1 MAIVVQYLPANARQ
15 IIMISFLLIS
25 LSGAFVSNAVKFKLK
40 KGRLKVI
47 SITLILTATIESLVV
62 SFREHLVILLRIT
75 RSVTK
80 KRLIILHFFSAVM
93 YLFISYTFLY
103 RRKIMTYYSA

>member
-103 RRKIMTYYSA
+103 KGKIMTYYSA

>member
-62 SFREHLVILLRIT
+62 SFREHLVILSRIT

>member
-1 MAIVVQYLPANARQ
+1 MAIVVQYLPANARE

-103 RRKIMTYYSA
+103 RGEIMTYYSA